1 MFVLIKNADVFAP
14 EPLVISSILISH
26 DKIAWLG
33 KDFPA
38 EKTLP
43 DLEIIDAAG
52 KIMIPGIVDG
62 HVHVT
67 GGGGEGGFAT
77 RTPELALSDMIKGGV
92 TTVIGLL
99 GTDDVTRSAGALIA
113 KTNAIRAEG
122 MSAWAM
128 TGSYQLPVKSLC
140 GGVRDDIALIEPFIG
155 VGEVALSDHRS
166 SQPTFEEFMRL
177 AAAARVG
184 GMLSG
189 KAGVVNVHLG
199 DAPSG
204 LDYLFRAAKTEIP
217 PSQFI
222 PTHMNRNPELFKE
235 ACRYGAM
242 GGYVD
247 LTTST
252 TPQFLDEGEVECGR
266 ALSELLAAGVPARR
280 ISFSSDGQGSMPFFD
295 EAGDFAGLTIGRVTS
310 IFETFRSTVK
320 NYDILFEDAV
330 RVVSTTAADH
340 CKLSGK
346 GHIKEGCDAD
356 LILMDAGSLELDT
369 LFARGRKMM
378 SGGRP
383 LVKGTFEQ

>member
-14 EPLVISSILISH
+14 EPLGISSILISH

-62 HVHVT
+62 QVHVT

>member
-14 EPLVISSILISH
+14 EPLGISSILISH

>member
-14 EPLVISSILISH
+14 EPLGISSILISH

-295 EAGDFAGLTIGRVTS
+295 EAGDFVGLTIGRVTS

-320 NYDILFEDAV
+320 NYDTLFEDAV

>member
-14 EPLVISSILISH
+14 EPLGISSILISH

-38 EKTLP
+38 EKTMP

>member
-1 MFVLIKNADVFAP
+1 MFVLIKNADVIAP
-14 EPLVISSILISH
+14 EPLGISSILISH

>member
-14 EPLVISSILISH
+14 EPLGISSILISH

-38 EKTLP
+38 EKMLP

-320 NYDILFEDAV
+320 NYDTLFEDAV

>member
-14 EPLVISSILISH
+14 EPLGISSILISH

-280 ISFSSDGQGSMPFFD
+280 ISFSSDGHGSMPFFD

-340 CKLSGK
+340 CKLSGT

>member
-14 EPLVISSILISH
+14 EPLGISSILISH

-295 EAGDFAGLTIGRVTS
+295 EAGNFAGLTIGRVTS

>member
-14 EPLVISSILISH
+14 EPLGISSILISH

-38 EKTLP
+38 EKTMP

-189 KAGVVNVHLG
+189 KAGLVNVHLG

>member
-14 EPLVISSILISH
+14 EPLGISSILISH

-38 EKTLP
+38 EKTMP

-222 PTHMNRNPELFKE
+222 PTHMNRNAELFKE

>member
-14 EPLVISSILISH
+14 EPLGISSILISQH
-26 DKIAWLG
+26 KIAWLG

-43 DLEIIDAAG
+43 DLEIFDAAG

-99 GTDDVTRSAGALIA
+99 GSDDVTRSAGALIA

-280 ISFSSDGQGSMPFFD
+280 ISFSSDGQGSMRFFD

>member
-14 EPLVISSILISH
+14 EPLGISSILISH

-189 KAGVVNVHLG
+189 KAGLVNVHLG

>member
-1 MFVLIKNADVFAP
+1 MFVLIKNADIFAP
-14 EPLVISSILISH
+14 EPLGISSVLISH
-26 DKIAWLG
+26 DKIVWLG

-38 EKTLP
+38 ENTLP

-77 RTPELALSDMIKGGV
+77 RAPELALSDMIKGGV
-92 TTVIGLL
+92 TTVVGLL
-99 GTDDVTRSAGALIA
+99 GTDDVTRSAEALIA

-140 GGVRDDIALIEPFIG
+140 GGVREDIALIEPFIG

-252 TPQFLDEGEVECGR
+252 TPQFLEEGEVECGR

-295 EAGDFAGLTIGRVTS
+295 EAGNFAGLTVGHVTS

-340 CKLSGK
+340 CKLPGK
-346 GHIKEGCDAD
+346 GHIKKGCDAD
-356 LILMDAGSLELDT
+356 LILMDADSLELDT

-383 LVKGTFEQ
+383 LVKGTFER

>member
-14 EPLVISSILISH
+14 EPLGISSILISH

-43 DLEIIDAAG
+43 DLVIIDAAG

>member
-14 EPLVISSILISH
+14 EPLGISSILISH

-113 KTNAIRAEG
+113 TTNAIRAEG
-122 MSAWAM
+122 MSAFAM
-128 TGSYQLPVKSLC
+128 SGSYQLPVKSLC

>member
-14 EPLVISSILISH
+14 EPLGISSILISH

-38 EKTLP
+38 EKMLP

>member
-1 MFVLIKNADVFAP
+1 
-14 EPLVISSILISH
+14 
-26 DKIAWLG
+26 
-33 KDFPA
+33 
-38 EKTLP
+38 
-43 DLEIIDAAG
+43 
-52 KIMIPGIVDG
+52 MIPGIVDG

>member
-14 EPLVISSILISH
+14 EPLGISSILISH

-128 TGSYQLPVKSLC
+128 TRSYQLPVKSLC

>member
-14 EPLVISSILISH
+14 EPLGISSILISH

-38 EKTLP
+38 EKTMP

-189 KAGVVNVHLG
+189 KAGLVNVHLG

-266 ALSELLAAGVPARR
+266 ALSELLSAGVPARR

>member
-1 MFVLIKNADVFAP
+1 MVT
-14 EPLVISSILISH
+14 SILISH

>member
-1 MFVLIKNADVFAP
+1 MFILIKNADIYAP
-14 EPLVISSILISH
+14 EPLGISSLLISH

-33 KDFPA
+33 KNFPA
-38 EKTLP
+38 EETLP

-52 KIMIPGIVDG
+52 KILIPGIVDS
-62 HVHVT
+62 HVHVI

-77 RTPELALSDMIKGGV
+77 RTPELVLSDMVKGGV
-92 TTVIGLL
+92 TTAVGLL
-99 GTDDVTRSAGALIA
+99 GTDDVTRSTGALIA

-140 GGVRDDIALIEPFIG
+140 GGVRDDIALLEPVIG

-177 AAAARVG
+177 AASARVG

-204 LDYLFRAAKTEIP
+204 LDYLFRAAETEIP

-252 TPQFLDEGEVECGR
+252 TPQFLEEGEVECGR
-266 ALSELLAAGVPARR
+266 ALTELLAAGVPAER
-280 ISFSSDGQGSMPFFD
+280 ISFSSDGQGSMPAFD
-295 EAGDFAGLTIGRVTS
+295 AAGNLTGLTIGRVTS
-310 IFETFRSTVK
+310 ILETMRSTVK
-320 NYDILFEDAV
+320 NYDLPLETMV

-340 CKLSGK
+340 CKLPGK
-346 GHIKEGCDAD
+346 GHIKEGYDAD
-356 LILMDAGSLELDT
+356 LILLEADGLGLDT

-383 LVKGTFEQ
+383 LVKGTFE

>member
-1 MFVLIKNADVFAP
+1 MFILIKNADIYAP
-14 EPLVISSILISH
+14 EPLGISSLLISH

-33 KDFPA
+33 KNFPA
-38 EKTLP
+38 EATLP

-52 KIMIPGIVDG
+52 KILIPGIVDS

-77 RTPELALSDMIKGGV
+77 RTPELVLSDMVKGGV
-92 TTVIGLL
+92 TTVVGLL
-99 GTDDVTRSAGALIA
+99 GTDDVTRSTGALIA

-140 GGVRDDIALIEPFIG
+140 GGVRDDIALLEPVIG

-177 AAAARVG
+177 TAAARVG

-204 LDYLFRAAKTEIP
+204 LDYLFRAAETEIP

-252 TPQFLDEGEVECGR
+252 TPQFIEEGEVECGR
-266 ALSELLAAGVPARR
+266 ALTELLAVGVPAER
-280 ISFSSDGQGSMPFFD
+280 ISFSSDGQGSMPAFD
-295 EAGDFAGLTIGRVTS
+295 AAGNLTGLTIGRVTS
-310 IFETFRSTVK
+310 ILETMRSTVK
-320 NYDILFEDAV
+320 NYDLPLETMV

-340 CKLSGK
+340 CKLPGK
-346 GHIKEGCDAD
+346 GHIKEGYDAD
-356 LILMDAGSLELDT
+356 LILLEADGLGLDT

-383 LVKGTFEQ
+383 LVKGTFE

>member
-14 EPLVISSILISH
+14 EPLGISSILISH

-33 KDFPA
+33 KVFPA

>member
-14 EPLVISSILISH
+14 EPLGISSILISH

-320 NYDILFEDAV
+320 NYDTLFEDAV